1 MKRVLFTILALCVL
15 CVGLQAQNTNTTDNK
30 GVTSQGQLD
39 TVRNTRV
46 HPTTQNEQIQ
56 GKFVDQFGKTG
67 QRPGLSPYGQ
77 RLNAIIKVTS
87 SSIVNNSV
95 LATTASITATVSD
108 SGDYALP
115 IIERGVCYADTAN
128 PTL

>member
-1 MKRVLFTILALCVL
+1 MKRLLFTILALCVL
-15 CVGLQAQNTNTTDNK
+15 CLGLQAQNTNTSNQK
-30 GVTSQGQLD
+30 GVTTTGQLD

-46 HPTTQNEQIQ
+46 QNGPIQ
-56 GKFVDQFGKTG
+56 GNFVDQFGKTG

-77 RLNAIIKVTS
+77 RLKAVIKITS
-87 SSIVNNSV
+87 SSMVSNSV
-95 LATTASITATVSD
+95 SATTASIAATVSD